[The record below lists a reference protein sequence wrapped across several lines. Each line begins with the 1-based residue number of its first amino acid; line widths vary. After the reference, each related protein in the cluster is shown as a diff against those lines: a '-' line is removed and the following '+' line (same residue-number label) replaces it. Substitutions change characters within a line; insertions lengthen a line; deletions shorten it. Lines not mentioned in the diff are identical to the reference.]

1 MYAGVTTGH
10 PVADDMEGE
19 DQRLR
24 LPSDPHT
31 QSQMHTQHVCTHK
44 FKKRS
49 SNVEIQYI
57 YQVLGEITL
66 F

>member
-31 QSQMHTQHVCTHK
+31 QSQMHTQHMCALTSLRRGPVM
-44 FKKRS
+44 
-49 SNVEIQYI
+49 
-57 YQVLGEITL
+57 
-66 F
+66 